1 MQIRKSAG
9 RRRVIARGAPARR
22 VLLIEDDAVVRT
34 ILYEHLEEVGYR
46 TDLATNGEEAID
58 YLAQIMLG
66 DSSPRAAV
74 KASSSSSMEWPV
86 HWYVTQPDAAA
97 RGTPRLAVHRRN
109 GRVSRKTITSV

>member
-58 YLAQIMLG
+58 YLASARSCDVILLDLGLPIMDGWAFRAWQLRQKQI
-66 DSSPRAAV
+66 A
-74 KASSSSSMEWPV
+74 EIPV
-86 HWYVTQPDAAA
+86 I
-97 RGTPRLAVHRRN
+97 L
-109 GRVSRKTITSV
+109 ITG